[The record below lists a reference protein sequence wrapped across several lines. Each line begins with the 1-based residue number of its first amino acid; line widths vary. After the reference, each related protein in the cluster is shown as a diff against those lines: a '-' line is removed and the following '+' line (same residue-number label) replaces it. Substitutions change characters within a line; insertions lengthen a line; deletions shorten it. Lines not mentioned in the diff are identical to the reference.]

1 MKFARF
7 AALCACS
14 ALASPRRGIRARAV
28 RNVDTLTDDEF
39 DATHADETCTCS
51 LAGCLQ
57 CAFIRKRP
65 ILRARCLIKLPG
77 LTTPTTWLSFKNGG
91 VGCIVCNA
99 AGFAGSSRGN
109 YGRFSGGPTSLNLYR
124 LWRHGQGPQHCQ
136 ALKMLGGKAISRTR
150 KVPSAEALKS
160 TWQAIRKGSVR
171 LKSKRGRR
179 EEFVLAESI
188 RLLHREFLGE
198 AASISL
204 GCDERRDRLLVRFT
218 AVHPRTM
225 RVRSG
230 TLGLE
235 RHFGKGAPAIKRAL
249 KAVLKRFCCHGL
261 FCYKKDKIRNTCV
274 KDKNNKNVF
283 LTKNT
288 FVATVRA
295 DHTQVGKRVR

>member
-1 MKFARF
+1 MWWGAVAVGVWWGAVRFSSKRF
-7 AALCACS
+7 ASMCCASGLLQDSDIDDVCQVRCTLRMQCLGV
-14 ALASPRRGIRARAV
+14 ATAR
-28 RNVDTLTDDEF
+28 NQGTGCDTLTDDEF

-99 AGFAGSSRGN
+99 AGFAGSSRGD

-249 KAVLKRFCCHGL
+249 KAVLNRFCCHGL
-261 FCYKKDKIRNTCV
+261 F
-274 KDKNNKNVF
+274 
-283 LTKNT
+283 LL
-288 FVATVRA
+288 
-295 DHTQVGKRVR
+295 